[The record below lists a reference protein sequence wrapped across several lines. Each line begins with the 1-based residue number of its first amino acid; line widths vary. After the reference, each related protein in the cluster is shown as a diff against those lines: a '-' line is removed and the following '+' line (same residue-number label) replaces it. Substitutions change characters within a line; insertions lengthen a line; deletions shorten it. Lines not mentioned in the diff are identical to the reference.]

1 MFNKEQTTTLLMV
14 SKEDL
19 REILLD
25 IIVECFSQPTEETAK
40 EDSLLPAK
48 EVEKL
53 LGVAHSTLW
62 RWEKNN
68 YLNPVRVGTKL
79 FYKKSDV
86 EQIKQIAI

>member
-1 MFNKEQTTTLLMV
+1 MLNNERTTTLLMV

-25 IIVECFSQPTEETAK
+25 IIAEYFAQPTETAK
-40 EDSLLPAK
+40 EDSLLSAK